1 MTNSVL
7 LNNIDHA
14 DLRVSPARGER
25 AGDGVNH
32 AVLVPTE
39 FLEAQRDFPI
49 LLKKDGG
56 GEHQAVALLGFEKGE
71 NLFLEGDRWVSRYI
85 PAALARGP
93 FMIGLERG
101 AGEDGAEPMINID
114 LDHPAVGAKDGAPL
128 FLKHGGNAP
137 YLEHVAGILRRLHD
151 GLGLRKPLFDTLERF
166 DLIEPIDIQGELGPT
181 MNFSIPGFSAVSID
195 RLNGLGGDALHALNQ
210 SGHLY
215 AAYLMVASLNN
226 IGRLIEMKAKKVAA
240 GSNGGPP

>member
-1 MTNSVL
+1 MWEQVYEDGNVEEGVPLDEAT
-7 LNNIDHA
+7 A
-14 DLRVSPARGER
+14 GRGRPRAPGR
-25 AGDGVNH
+25 AG
-32 AVLVPTE
+32 AL
-39 FLEAQRDFPI
+39 A
-49 LLKKDGG
+49 GG
-56 GEHQAVALLGFEKGE
+56 GL
-71 NLFLEGDRWVSRYI
+71 
-85 PAALARGP
+85 RGGGP
-93 FMIGLERG
+93 PRGLERG

-114 LDHPAVGAKDGAPL
+114 LDHPAVGATDGAPL

-137 YLEHVAGILRRLHD
+137 FLEHVAGILRRLHD